1 MSSKSKRLVLRLQK
15 EGRNHE
21 GFDGNNTND
30 SMNFVPKMDRDNQI
44 EDLISGRDR
53 VLDKALSLARD
64 P

>member
-1 MSSKSKRLVLRLQK
+1 
-15 EGRNHE
+15 
-21 GFDGNNTND
+21 
-30 SMNFVPKMDRDNQI
+30 MNFVPKMDRDNQI

>member
-30 SMNFVPKMDRDNQI
+30 SMNFVPKMDR
-44 EDLISGRDR
+44 

>member
-1 MSSKSKRLVLRLQK
+1 MRLQK